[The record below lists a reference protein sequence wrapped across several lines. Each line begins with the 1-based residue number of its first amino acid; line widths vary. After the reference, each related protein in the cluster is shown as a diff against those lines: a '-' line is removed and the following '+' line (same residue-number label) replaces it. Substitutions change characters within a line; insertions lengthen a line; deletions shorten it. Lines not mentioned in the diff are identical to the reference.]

1 MPSYSDLIVR
11 PLVTI
16 ADDLTYISV
25 EDNTGE
31 YPDKPGGFAPSGS
44 GTPERPALNEVN
56 IWFFLRQVPFTD
68 PANVIIPLTQ
78 DGIFPITG
86 RAEGVYQVV
95 ELVVSNVLVYADYI
109 NLGYDFNQFMALAV
123 DGALGQTYVI
133 TNFTAINS
141 TNDARRRLNNAWAG
155 GRCDCTEY
163 AIKKALLQSA
173 YSCCDIASGDAVQSA
188 SAIPYWLGAKA
199 ILDQLN
205 SNQICI
211 CNA

>member
-16 ADDLTYISV
+16 ATDLTYISV

-44 GTPERPALNEVN
+44 GTAERPALNEVHT
-56 IWFFLRQVPFTD
+56 WFFLRQVPFTN

-86 RAEGVYQVV
+86 RTPGVYQVV
-95 ELVVSNVLVYADYI
+95 ELVVSNVLDYAD
-109 NLGYDFNQFMALAV
+109 LLDQGYGFADFMSLANS
-123 DGALGQTYVI
+123 GALGQTYVI
-133 TNFTAINS
+133 TDFDAINMV
-141 TNDARRRLNNAWAG
+141 NDARRRLNNAWSG

-163 AIKKALLQSA
+163 ALRKALLQAA
-173 YSCCDIASGDAVQSA
+173 YSCCDIASGDAVQAA
-188 SAIPYWLGAKA
+188 SALSYWLGAQA